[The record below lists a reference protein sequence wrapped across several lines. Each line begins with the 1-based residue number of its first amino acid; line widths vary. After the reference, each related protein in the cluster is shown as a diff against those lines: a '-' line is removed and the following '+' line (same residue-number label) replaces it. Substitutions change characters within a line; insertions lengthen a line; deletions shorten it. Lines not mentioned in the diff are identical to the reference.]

1 MSDTKLCTQE
11 GGDSFGG
18 KATEYIGKPIAN
30 LFGWGGQVTDNYT
43 KLQSKLQKVNE
54 KIQAANTAGM
64 TSFLKL
70 TEAVDQ
76 NLFNQIQLT
85 GQEMTDYMNYN
96 NTIINDKITINSI
109 YIAGTFCIMMVFL
122 LFYLNTPLA
131 IT

>member
-18 KATEYIGKPIAN
+18 RATEYIGKPLAN
-30 LFGWGGQVTDNYT
+30 LFGWGGQVSDNYT

-54 KIQAANTAGM
+54 KIQTANMAGM
-64 TSFLKL
+64 TSYLQL
-70 TEAVDQ
+70 QDGTNQ
-76 NLFNQIQLT
+76 QMFNQIQLT
-85 GQEMTDYMNYN
+85 SQEMTDYMNYN

-109 YIAGTFCIMMVFL
+109 YIAGTFCIMMIFL

-131 IT
+131 TT